1 MAGALSQGWDALVKK
16 GLKVFIEQIW
26 PIVKY
31 LVDRSIF
38 ITIVGMAA
46 IAAGVWYKLVSGD
59 TGAWCI
65 VIIVGLVLA
74 SRILGKK
81 KGEPK

>member
-1 MAGALSQGWDALVKK
+1 MAGIFSQGLDALAKK
-16 GLKVFIEQIW
+16 GMKIFQEQIW
-26 PIVKY
+26 PIAKC
-31 LVDRSIF
+31 LIEHRIF
-38 ITIVGMAA
+38 IPVLGIAA
-46 IAAGVWYKLVSGD
+46 IAGGVWYKFVSGN

-74 SRILGKK
+74 TRMFKK